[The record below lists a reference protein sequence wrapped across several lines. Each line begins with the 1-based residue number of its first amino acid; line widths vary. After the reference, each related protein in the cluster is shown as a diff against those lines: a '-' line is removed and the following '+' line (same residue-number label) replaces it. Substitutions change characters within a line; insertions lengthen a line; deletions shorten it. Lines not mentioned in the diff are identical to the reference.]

1 MNLFLFGAAGIPAP
15 IDFPIDGAA
24 VAAAC
29 LAAFVPFFL
38 ALRRS
43 PPAPGSAACAAA
55 ARDTGADV
63 RDAPLQ
69 RAA

>member
-15 IDFPIDGAA
+15 IDFPFDGAA

-29 LAAFVPFFL
+29 IAAFFPVFL
-38 ALRRS
+38 ALRRP
-43 PPAPGSAACAAA
+43 PPATRPAAVAAA
-55 ARDTGADV
+55 PVAAGPGP
-63 RDAPLQ
+63 RDAPLP

>member
-24 VAAAC
+24 VAAAF
-29 LAAFVPFFL
+29 LAAFVPFLL

-43 PPAPGSAACAAA
+43 APA
-55 ARDTGADV
+55 ARPDALAAPPVDAAGDAC
-63 RDAPLQ
+63 DAPLR

>member
-1 MNLFLFGAAGIPAP
+1 MNLFLFGATGIPAP

-29 LAAFVPFFL
+29 LAAFVPFLL

-43 PPAPGSAACAAA
+43 PPVAGPAPCAAPA
-55 ARDTGADV
+55 GDTGADV
-63 RDAPLQ
+63 RDAPLR